1 MAPIFVGSN
10 DDNSRV
16 RSDRVGFAIST
27 SNPGSAS
34 EGDAYYNSSDSQ
46 LNIYDG
52 SAWASAGA
60 GGNSSELTA
69 SGSLS
74 DGQSVIIQS
83 DGKVSGISTVGLGT
97 TAGSIITVESA
108 STDNYGIMFCSG
120 VNRVVLTYRDNG
132 NAYRGTVIVG
142 TVDPSDNSISFGTA
156 QVFEDAQINF
166 SAPVWDS
173 DLQRL
178 VIAYND
184 EGNSRY
190 GTAIVGTINASDNSI
205 SFGTAAVFESA
216 RSDYINATEVGN
228 SKVVISYQDD
238 GNSSYGTAVVGTI
251 NATNNSISFGTPIVY
266 NSSNTE
272 QPVVT
277 YDSGADKVLFT
288 YQDSGN
294 SNYGTCRVGTVSG
307 TTISLGTAVA
317 FENATTSNIS
327 AAYMPTINK
336 TIIAYKDGSADRG
349 LARAATISGTTPSYG
364 NIGQYS
370 LGSNTVVETTVAFDS
385 DTHRAFI
392 TYEDDSDNDAI
403 KTVPVVITGDNLT
416 FGPTINIYGG
426 DGDIAESTYDS
437 NARRI
442 VTMYRDND
450 DSDYLKAMVLRPE
463 QTNLTSTNFLG
474 FSDAAYSDGQ
484 TAKIQIAGS
493 VDDAQSGLTTAKK
506 HYVQNDGTL
515 STTADNPSVEA
526 GVGIS
531 TTQIIVLG

>member
-166 SAPVWDS
+166 SAPVWDP

-205 SFGTAAVFESA
+205 SFGTAVVFESA
-216 RSDYINATEVGN
+216 RSDYINATEVGH
-228 SKVVISYQDD
+228 SKIVISYQDD

-277 YDSGADKVLFT
+277 YDSGVDKVLFT

-392 TYEDDSDNDAI
+392 TYEDDDDNDAI

>member
-74 DGQSVIIQS
+74 DGQPVIIQS

-205 SFGTAAVFESA
+205 SFGTAVVFESA
-216 RSDYINATEVGN
+216 RSDYINATEVGH
-228 SKVVISYQDD
+228 SKIVISYQDD

-277 YDSGADKVLFT
+277 YDSGVDKVLFT

-392 TYEDDSDNDAI
+392 TYEDDDDNDAI

-426 DGDIAESTYDS
+426 EGDIAESTYDS